1 MQFESLVALPD
12 PERTVRPWTEP
23 GVLLRFHVGLEAVE
37 DLIADLE
44 DGFARLNAAP
54 AR

>member
-1 MQFESLVALPD
+1 
-12 PERTVRPWTEP
+12 
-23 GVLLRFHVGLEAVE
+23 LLRFHVGLEAIE
-37 DLIADLE
+37 DLIADLG